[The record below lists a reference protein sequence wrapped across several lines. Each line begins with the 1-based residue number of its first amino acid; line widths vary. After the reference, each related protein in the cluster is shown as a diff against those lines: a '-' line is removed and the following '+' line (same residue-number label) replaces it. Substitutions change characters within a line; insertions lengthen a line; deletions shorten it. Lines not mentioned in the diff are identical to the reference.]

1 MSAAVISS
9 SHPNSVFSQG
19 ARETSSASWEQV
31 EWCVSGADT
40 KDLLSVAK
48 ETQIS
53 ACAIS
58 VFDIAH
64 SKRWLEVVG

>member
-1 MSAAVISS
+1 M
-9 SHPNSVFSQG
+9 
-19 ARETSSASWEQV
+19 
-31 EWCVSGADT
+31 EWCVSGEDT

-58 VFDIAH
+58 VCDSAH
-64 SKRWLEVVG
+64 SKGWLEAVVRKCSTGAK

>member
-1 MSAAVISS
+1 MSLKSDLDRE
-9 SHPNSVFSQG
+9 G
-19 ARETSSASWEQV
+19 KARETYGASWEHV
-31 EWCVSGADT
+31 EWCVSGEDT

-53 ACAIS
+53 ACTIG

-64 SKRWLEVVG
+64 HGIGWLEVVG